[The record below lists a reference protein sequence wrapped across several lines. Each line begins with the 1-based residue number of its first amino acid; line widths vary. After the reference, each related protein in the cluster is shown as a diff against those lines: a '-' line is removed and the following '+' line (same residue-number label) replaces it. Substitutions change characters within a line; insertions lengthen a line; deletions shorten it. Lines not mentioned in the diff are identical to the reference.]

1 MPSPAN
7 VAKFQHL
14 LLRMSNKAGTAV
26 TTMYRNAND
35 SQQIKQAFGITID
48 PFVAASGTLTAQWY
62 DDLDPEAA
70 FATEVA
76 PAPATEVFEA
86 SAGWAFSQSDTLGA
100 LIGTAERQIF
110 TASRDTVVHN
120 ARREGIKFARYAS
133 ANACEWCQV
142 LATREAVYHSEEAAI
157 AGHDNCHCMAVPV
170 RNGDDWTPPDY
181 VQQWT
186 EDYNAARDEVGGNIK
201 DIVNY
206 MRRNN

>member
-1 MPSPAN
+1 MR
-7 VAKFQHL
+7 L
-14 LLRMSNKAGTAV
+14 GNKAGAAV
-26 TTMYRNAND
+26 TTMYRNAED
-35 SQQIKQAFGITID
+35 WQQIKQAYGPTID

-62 DDLDPEAA
+62 DELDSEAA

-76 PAPATEVFEA
+76 PAPAAEVFEA
-86 SAGWAFSQSDTLGA
+86 SAGWAFSQADPLGA
-100 LIGTAERQIF
+100 LVRTSERQIF

-142 LATREAVYHSEEAAI
+142 LATRDAVYYSEESAI
-157 AGHDNCHCMAVPV
+157 AGHDNCHCMAVPI
-170 RNGDDWTPPDY
+170 RSGDEWNPPDY

-186 EDYNAARDEVGGNIK
+186 DNYNAARDEVGGNIN